1 MFLLGKGGEGKSR
14 IGLVLKKLMGDAVS
28 NGSIQKVET
37 SCFARADLENR
48 LLMVDDD
55 LNMNA
60 LPKTNYIK
68 SIMTAEAKMDVER
81 KGMPLARNDGIDR
94 TSVRNLAVSDKAVGN
109 TQQHNER
116 EKDSYRNP
124 DIIPQRAAW
133 NVHFKK
139 PTASYTDLFAQ
150 LETAGTISTRGL
162 KPDATHYC
170 ELVFD
175 VNSAYFD
182 NHGGYEFAKQFYED
196 AYKAAVQI
204 VGGEQYILSA
214 VMHADE
220 INRAMTEALGRE
232 VYHYHL
238 HVVYVP
244 VVEKQILWSKRCKD
258 KALVGTVKETVM
270 QVSRSKKWASKPL
283 LDDAGKPV
291 LQKSGKPVLKKSYSV
306 LQDDF
311 FNYMRAAGYTDVERG
326 ERGSTEEHLTVTQ
339 FKVQREQERLDSL
352 SAQVDQQKQSLAAIQ
367 KKSTLTK
374 NALIHA
380 QDVATLGKKTLL
392 GNYSLTEEEF
402 SKLKS
407 QAAHGFMV
415 DVENRQLKQQLSAAQ
430 QNSINWQTRY
440 RNLRNEVQPYLDA
453 MRHAPERVRN
463 FFENLLAQKPERTAD
478 APSKASHQKSAEL

>member
-1 MFLLGKGGEGKSR
+1 
-14 IGLVLKKLMGDAVS
+14 
-28 NGSIQKVET
+28 
-37 SCFARADLENR
+37 
-48 LLMVDDD
+48 
-55 LNMNA
+55 
-60 LPKTNYIK
+60 
-68 SIMTAEAKMDVER
+68 
-81 KGMPLARNDGIDR
+81 LARNDGIDR

-124 DIIPQRAAW
+124 DIIPQRTSW

-170 ELVFD
+170 ELIFD

-220 INRAMTEALGRE
+220 INRAMTEALSRE

-244 VVEKQILWSKRCKD
+244 VVEKQIFWSKRCKD
-258 KALVGTVKETVM
+258 KALIGTVKETVM

-283 LDDAGKPV
+283 LDESGKPV
-291 LQKSGKPVLKKSYSV
+291 LQKNGKPVLKKSYSV
-306 LQDDF
+306 LQDNF
-311 FNYMRAAGYTDVERG
+311 FNFMRAAGYTDIERG

-339 FKVQREQERLDSL
+339 FKVQREQERLGSL
-352 SAQVDQQKQSLAAIQ
+352 SAQIDQKEQHLTQTSKALSKKEKELAIVQ
-367 KKSTLTK
+367 KKTVITK
-374 NALIHA
+374 DALIHA
-380 QDVATLGKKTLL
+380 QDVESLGKRTLL
-392 GNYSLTEEEF
+392 GNYSLTEDEL
-402 SKLKS
+402 SSLKK
-407 QAAHGFMV
+407 QAAHGYVV
-415 DVENRQLKQQLSAAQ
+415 DVENRQLKQQLAAAKRDCAE
-430 QNSINWQTRY
+430 WQTRY
-440 RNLRNEVQPYLDA
+440 RDLRNDVQPYLDA

-463 FFENLLAQKPERTAD
+463 FFENLLARKPERTAD
-478 APSKASHQKSAEL
+478 APSKASRQ

>member
-1 MFLLGKGGEGKSR
+1 M
-14 IGLVLKKLMGDAVS
+14 
-28 NGSIQKVET
+28 
-37 SCFARADLENR
+37 
-48 LLMVDDD
+48 
-55 LNMNA
+55 
-60 LPKTNYIK
+60 
-68 SIMTAEAKMDVER
+68 
-81 KGMPLARNDGIDR
+81 ARNDGVDR

-150 LETAGTISTRGL
+150 LEAAGTISTRGL

-170 ELVFD
+170 ELIFD

-220 INRAMTEALGRE
+220 INRAMTEALSRE

-258 KALVGTVKETVM
+258 KALIGTVKETVM

-283 LDDAGKPV
+283 LDESGKPV
-291 LQKSGKPVLKKSYSV
+291 LQKNGKPVLKKSYSV
-306 LQDDF
+306 LQDNF
-311 FNYMRAAGYTDVERG
+311 FNFMRAAGYTDIERG
-326 ERGSTEEHLTVTQ
+326 ERGSTEEHLTVIQ
-339 FKVQREQERLDSL
+339 FKVQREQERLGSL
-352 SAQVDQQKQSLAAIQ
+352 SAQIDQKEQHLTQTSKALSKKEKELAVVQ
-367 KKSTLTK
+367 KKTVITK
-374 NALIHA
+374 DALIHA
-380 QDVATLGKKTLL
+380 QDVESLGKRTLL
-392 GNYSLTEEEF
+392 GNYSLTEDEL
-402 SKLKS
+402 SSLKK
-407 QAAHGFMV
+407 QAAHGYVV
-415 DVENRQLKQQLSAAQ
+415 DVENRQLKQQLAAAKRDCAE
-430 QNSINWQTRY
+430 WQTRY
-440 RNLRNEVQPYLDA
+440 RDLRNDVQPYLDA

-463 FFENLLAQKPERTAD
+463 FFENLLARKPERTAD
-478 APSKASHQKSAEL
+478 APSKASRQ

>member
-1 MFLLGKGGEGKSR
+1 M
-14 IGLVLKKLMGDAVS
+14 
-28 NGSIQKVET
+28 
-37 SCFARADLENR
+37 
-48 LLMVDDD
+48 
-55 LNMNA
+55 
-60 LPKTNYIK
+60 
-68 SIMTAEAKMDVER
+68 
-81 KGMPLARNDGIDR
+81 ARNDGVDR

-124 DIIPQRAAW
+124 DIIPQRTSW

-150 LETAGTISTRGL
+150 LEAAGTISTRGL

-220 INRAMTEALGRE
+220 INRAMTEALSRE

-244 VVEKQILWSKRCKD
+244 VVEKQIFWSKRCKD
-258 KALVGTVKETVM
+258 KALIGTVKETVM

-283 LDDAGKPV
+283 LDESGKPV
-291 LQKSGKPVLKKSYSV
+291 LQKNGKPVLKKSYSV
-306 LQDDF
+306 LQDNF
-311 FNYMRAAGYTDVERG
+311 FNFMRAAGYTDIERG

-339 FKVQREQERLDSL
+339 FKVQREQERLGSL
-352 SAQVDQQKQSLAAIQ
+352 SAQIDQKEQHLTQTSKALSKKEKELAIVQ
-367 KKSTLTK
+367 KKTVITK
-374 NALIHA
+374 DALIHA
-380 QDVATLGKKTLL
+380 QDVESLGKRTLL
-392 GNYSLTEEEF
+392 GNYSLTEDEL
-402 SKLKS
+402 SSLKK
-407 QAAHGFMV
+407 QAAHGYVV
-415 DVENRQLKQQLSAAQ
+415 DVENRQLKQQLAAAKRDCAE
-430 QNSINWQTRY
+430 WQTRY
-440 RNLRNEVQPYLDA
+440 RDLRNDVQPYLDA

-463 FFENLLAQKPERTAD
+463 FFENLLARKPERTAD
-478 APSKASHQKSAEL
+478 APSKASRQ

>member
-1 MFLLGKGGEGKSR
+1 M
-14 IGLVLKKLMGDAVS
+14 
-28 NGSIQKVET
+28 
-37 SCFARADLENR
+37 
-48 LLMVDDD
+48 
-55 LNMNA
+55 
-60 LPKTNYIK
+60 
-68 SIMTAEAKMDVER
+68 
-81 KGMPLARNDGIDR
+81 ARNDGIDR

-124 DIIPQRAAW
+124 DIIPQRTAW

-150 LETAGTISTRGL
+150 LEAAGTISTRGL
-162 KPDATHYC
+162 KPDAIHYC

-283 LDDAGKPV
+283 LDDAGKPIM
-291 LQKSGKPVLKKSYSV
+291 QKNGKPVLKKSYSV

-311 FNYMRAAGYTDVERG
+311 FNYMRNAGYTDVERG

-339 FKVQREQERLDSL
+339 FKVRREQERLDTL
-352 SAQVDQQKQSLAAIQ
+352 TAQADQQKQSLAAIQ

-402 SKLKS
+402 SQLKS

>member
-1 MFLLGKGGEGKSR
+1 M
-14 IGLVLKKLMGDAVS
+14 
-28 NGSIQKVET
+28 
-37 SCFARADLENR
+37 
-48 LLMVDDD
+48 
-55 LNMNA
+55 
-60 LPKTNYIK
+60 
-68 SIMTAEAKMDVER
+68 
-81 KGMPLARNDGIDR
+81 ARNNGIDR

-124 DIIPQRAAW
+124 DIIPQRTAW

-150 LETAGTISTRGL
+150 LEAAGTISTRGL

-182 NHGGYEFAKQFYED
+182 NHGGYEFAKQFYAD
-196 AYKAAVQI
+196 AYKAAVRV

-220 INRAMTEALGRE
+220 INRAITEALDRE

-283 LDDAGKPV
+283 LDDAGEPV
-291 LQKSGKPVLKKSYSV
+291 LQKNGKPVLKKSYSI

-311 FNYMRAAGYTDVERG
+311 FNYMHNAGYTDVERG

-339 FKVQREQERLDSL
+339 FKVQREQERLDIL
-352 SAQVDQQKQSLAAIQ
+352 TAQADQKAQSLAKTSQTLSKKEKELAAVQ
-367 KKSTLTK
+367 KKATLTK
-374 NALIHA
+374 EALIHVR
-380 QDVATLGKKTLL
+380 DLDYIGKRTFL
-392 GNYSLTEEEF
+392 GNYSLTEEDF
-402 SKLKS
+402 SQLKS
-407 QAAHGFMV
+407 QAAHAFMV
-415 DVENRQLKQQLSAAQ
+415 DMENRQLKQQLSAAQ
-430 QNSINWQTRY
+430 QDSIKWQTRY

-463 FFENLLAQKPERTAD
+463 FFENLLSQKPERTASIPKD
-478 APSKASHQKSAEL
+478 RHHEQNAEL

>member
-1 MFLLGKGGEGKSR
+1 M
-14 IGLVLKKLMGDAVS
+14 
-28 NGSIQKVET
+28 
-37 SCFARADLENR
+37 
-48 LLMVDDD
+48 
-55 LNMNA
+55 
-60 LPKTNYIK
+60 
-68 SIMTAEAKMDVER
+68 
-81 KGMPLARNDGIDR
+81 ARNDGVDR

-283 LDDAGKPV
+283 LDESGKPV
-291 LQKSGKPVLKKSYSV
+291 LQKNGKPVLKKSYSV
-306 LQDDF
+306 LQDNF
-311 FNYMRAAGYTDVERG
+311 FNYMRNAGYTDVERG

-339 FKVQREQERLDSL
+339 FKVQREQERLDTL
-352 SAQVDQQKQSLAAIQ
+352 TAQADQQKQSLAAIQ

-402 SKLKS
+402 SQLKS

>member
-1 MFLLGKGGEGKSR
+1 M
-14 IGLVLKKLMGDAVS
+14 
-28 NGSIQKVET
+28 
-37 SCFARADLENR
+37 
-48 LLMVDDD
+48 
-55 LNMNA
+55 
-60 LPKTNYIK
+60 
-68 SIMTAEAKMDVER
+68 
-81 KGMPLARNDGIDR
+81 ARNNGIDR

-124 DIIPQRAAW
+124 DIIPQRTAW

-150 LETAGTISTRGL
+150 LEAAGTISTRGL

-182 NHGGYEFAKQFYED
+182 NHGGYEFAKQFYAD
-196 AYKAAVQI
+196 AYKAAVRV

-220 INRAMTEALGRE
+220 INRAITEALDRE

-283 LDDAGKPV
+283 LDDAGEPV
-291 LQKSGKPVLKKSYSV
+291 LQKNGKPVLKKSYSI

-311 FNYMRAAGYTDVERG
+311 FNYMHNAGYTDVERG

-352 SAQVDQQKQSLAAIQ
+352 TAQADQKAQSLAKTSQTLSKKEKELATVQ
-367 KKSTLTK
+367 KKAALTQ

-380 QDVATLGKKTLL
+380 QDVASLGKKTLL

-402 SKLKS
+402 SQLKS

-415 DVENRQLKQQLSAAQ
+415 DMENRQLKQQLSAAQ
-430 QNSINWQTRY
+430 QDSIKWQTRY

-463 FFENLLAQKPERTAD
+463 FFENLLSQKPERTASIPKD
-478 APSKASHQKSAEL
+478 SHHEQNAEL

>member
-1 MFLLGKGGEGKSR
+1 M
-14 IGLVLKKLMGDAVS
+14 
-28 NGSIQKVET
+28 
-37 SCFARADLENR
+37 
-48 LLMVDDD
+48 
-55 LNMNA
+55 
-60 LPKTNYIK
+60 
-68 SIMTAEAKMDVER
+68 
-81 KGMPLARNDGIDR
+81 ARNDGIDR

-124 DIIPQRAAW
+124 DIIPQRTAW
-133 NVHFKK
+133 NIHFKK
-139 PTASYTDLFAQ
+139 PTASYTDLFSQ

-283 LDDAGKPV
+283 LDDAGKPIM
-291 LQKSGKPVLKKSYSV
+291 QKNGKPVLKKSYSV

-311 FNYMRAAGYTDVERG
+311 FNYMRNAGYTDVERG

-339 FKVQREQERLDSL
+339 FKVRREQERLDTL
-352 SAQVDQQKQSLAAIQ
+352 TAQADQQKQSLAAIQ

-402 SKLKS
+402 SQLKS

-453 MRHAPERVRN
+453 MRHAPERVRY

>member
-1 MFLLGKGGEGKSR
+1 
-14 IGLVLKKLMGDAVS
+14 
-28 NGSIQKVET
+28 
-37 SCFARADLENR
+37 
-48 LLMVDDD
+48 
-55 LNMNA
+55 
-60 LPKTNYIK
+60 
-68 SIMTAEAKMDVER
+68 
-81 KGMPLARNDGIDR
+81 MPLARNDGIDR

-124 DIIPQRAAW
+124 DIIPQRVAW

-139 PTASYTDLFAQ
+139 PAASYTDLFAQ
-150 LETAGTISTRGL
+150 MEANGTISTRGL

-170 ELVFD
+170 ELIFD

-182 NHGGYEFAKQFYED
+182 NYGGYEFAKQFYED

-220 INRAMTEALGRE
+220 INHAMTEALGRE

-244 VVEKQILWSKRCKD
+244 VVERQILWSKRRKD

-283 LDDAGKPV
+283 LDDAGKPIM
-291 LQKSGKPVLKKSYSV
+291 QKNGKPVLKKSYSV

-311 FNYMRAAGYTDVERG
+311 FNYMRNAGYTDVERG

-339 FKVQREQERLDSL
+339 FKVRREQERLDTL
-352 SAQVDQQKQSLAAIQ
+352 TAQADQQKQSLAAIQ

-402 SKLKS
+402 SQLKS

-453 MRHAPERVRN
+453 MRHAPERVRY

>member
-1 MFLLGKGGEGKSR
+1 M
-14 IGLVLKKLMGDAVS
+14 
-28 NGSIQKVET
+28 
-37 SCFARADLENR
+37 
-48 LLMVDDD
+48 
-55 LNMNA
+55 
-60 LPKTNYIK
+60 
-68 SIMTAEAKMDVER
+68 
-81 KGMPLARNDGIDR
+81 ARNDGVDR

-124 DIIPQRAAW
+124 DIIPQRTSW

-150 LETAGTISTRGL
+150 LEAAGTISTRGL
-162 KPDATHYC
+162 KPDAIHYC

-283 LDDAGKPV
+283 LDDAGKPA
-291 LQKSGKPVLKKSYSV
+291 LQKNGKPVLKKSYSV

-311 FNYMRAAGYTDVERG
+311 FNYMRNAGYTDVERG

-339 FKVQREQERLDSL
+339 FKVRREQERLDTL
-352 SAQVDQQKQSLAAIQ
+352 TAQADQQKQSLAAIQ

-402 SKLKS
+402 SQLKS

-453 MRHAPERVRN
+453 MRHAPERVRY

>member
-1 MFLLGKGGEGKSR
+1 M
-14 IGLVLKKLMGDAVS
+14 
-28 NGSIQKVET
+28 
-37 SCFARADLENR
+37 
-48 LLMVDDD
+48 
-55 LNMNA
+55 
-60 LPKTNYIK
+60 
-68 SIMTAEAKMDVER
+68 
-81 KGMPLARNDGIDR
+81 ARNDGIDR

-124 DIIPQRAAW
+124 DIIPQRTAW
-133 NVHFKK
+133 NIHFKK
-139 PTASYTDLFAQ
+139 PTASYSDLFSQ

-311 FNYMRAAGYTDVERG
+311 FHYMRNAGYTDVERG

-339 FKVQREQERLDSL
+339 FKVQREQERLDTL
-352 SAQVDQQKQSLAAIQ
+352 TAQADQQKQSLAAIQ

-402 SKLKS
+402 SQLKS

>member
-1 MFLLGKGGEGKSR
+1 M
-14 IGLVLKKLMGDAVS
+14 
-28 NGSIQKVET
+28 
-37 SCFARADLENR
+37 
-48 LLMVDDD
+48 
-55 LNMNA
+55 
-60 LPKTNYIK
+60 
-68 SIMTAEAKMDVER
+68 
-81 KGMPLARNDGIDR
+81 ARNDGIDR

-133 NVHFKK
+133 NFHFKK
-139 PTASYTDLFAQ
+139 PAASYTDLFAQ
-150 LETAGTISTRGL
+150 MEANGTISTRGL

-170 ELVFD
+170 ELIFD

-182 NHGGYEFAKQFYED
+182 NYGGYEFAKQFYED

-311 FNYMRAAGYTDVERG
+311 FNYMRNAGYTDVERG

-339 FKVQREQERLDSL
+339 FKVRREQERLDTL
-352 SAQVDQQKQSLAAIQ
+352 TAQADQQKQSLAAIQ

-402 SKLKS
+402 SQLKS

-453 MRHAPERVRN
+453 MRHAPERVRY

>member
-1 MFLLGKGGEGKSR
+1 M
-14 IGLVLKKLMGDAVS
+14 
-28 NGSIQKVET
+28 
-37 SCFARADLENR
+37 
-48 LLMVDDD
+48 
-55 LNMNA
+55 
-60 LPKTNYIK
+60 
-68 SIMTAEAKMDVER
+68 
-81 KGMPLARNDGIDR
+81 ARNDGIDR

-124 DIIPQRAAW
+124 DILPHRTEW

-150 LETAGTISTRGL
+150 MEAAGTISTRGL

-170 ELVFD
+170 ELIFD

-182 NHGGYEFAKQFYED
+182 NHGGYEFAKQFYAD

-244 VVEKQILWSKRCKD
+244 VVKKQILWSKRCKD
-258 KALVGTVKETVM
+258 KALIGTVKETVM

-291 LQKSGKPVLKKSYSV
+291 LQKNGKPVLKKSYSV

-311 FNYMRAAGYTDVERG
+311 FHYMRTAGYTDVERG

-352 SAQVDQQKQSLAAIQ
+352 TAQIDQKEQHLTQTNKTLSKTEKELAAIQ
-367 KKSTLTK
+367 KKAAVTK
-374 NALIHA
+374 DALIHA
-380 QDVATLGKKTLL
+380 QDMESLGKRTLL
-392 GNYSLTEEEF
+392 GNYSLTEDEL
-402 SKLKS
+402 SALKK
-407 QAAHGFMV
+407 QAAHGYVV
-415 DVENRQLKQQLSAAQ
+415 DVENRQLKQQLAAAKRDCAE
-430 QNSINWQTRY
+430 WQARY
-440 RNLRNEVQPYLDA
+440 RDLRNDVQPYLDA
-453 MRHAPERVRN
+453 LRHAPERVRN
-463 FFENLLAQKPERTAD
+463 FFEILLSQKPERTAIIPKD
-478 APSKASHQKSAEL
+478 RHHEQNAEL

>member
-1 MFLLGKGGEGKSR
+1 M
-14 IGLVLKKLMGDAVS
+14 
-28 NGSIQKVET
+28 
-37 SCFARADLENR
+37 
-48 LLMVDDD
+48 
-55 LNMNA
+55 
-60 LPKTNYIK
+60 
-68 SIMTAEAKMDVER
+68 
-81 KGMPLARNDGIDR
+81 ARNDGVDR

-124 DIIPQRAAW
+124 DIIPQRTSW

-150 LETAGTISTRGL
+150 LEAAGTISTRGL

-170 ELVFD
+170 ELIFD

-182 NHGGYEFAKQFYED
+182 NHGDYEFAKQFYAD
-196 AYKAAVQI
+196 AYKAAIQI

-220 INRAMTEALGRE
+220 INLAMTEALGRE

-244 VVEKQILWSKRCKD
+244 VVKKQILWSKRCKD

-291 LQKSGKPVLKKSYSV
+291 LQKNGKPVLKKSYSV

-311 FNYMRAAGYTDVERG
+311 FNYMRNAGYTDVERG

-339 FKVQREQERLDSL
+339 FKVQREQERLDFELGDGQVFFSAATLTALYIGIPGAAHIFEEIVLQDAVRLLQNRLAVLLQDGL
-352 SAQVDQQKQSLAAIQ
+352 SGIVQQGLGCPLLAPADLHDGLLDCADQCLILAAFRP
-367 KKSTLTK
+367 
-374 NALIHA
+374 
-380 QDVATLGKKTLL
+380 QDLL
-392 GNYSLTEEEF
+392 FHHRYIDHMEVVV
-402 SKLKS
+402 
-407 QAAHGFMV
+407 V
-415 DVENRQLKQQLSAAQ
+415 DLPA
-430 QNSINWQTRY
+430 
-440 RNLRNEVQPYLDA
+440 
-453 MRHAPERVRN
+453 
-463 FFENLLAQKPERTAD
+463 
-478 APSKASHQKSAEL
+478 